1 MPAPGTPRL
10 KTATF
15 VGGLIGLALLVAL
28 GIHADIV
35 AMARTLRAAGAG
47 LLLLPPWRLLFFLL
61 YALGW
66 RVLLR
71 NPPQRLGLG
80 YLLWATAVREAG
92 DRLLPLPSVGGSLI
106 GIRVLRWRG
115 VSGALA
121 AASIITEI
129 LLTLIASW
137 LFTGIGLYLLLAGRA
152 LPGSAA
158 RTVLLFALA
167 VAIPLITF
175 LTLRSGSVFSR
186 LERWLRPWLAGFAGD
201 AAVRLDQELGVMLR
215 QTGRLAFAQN
225 LQLIALLSGSLEV
238 WLALRLFDHAV
249 GLRDAII
256 LESLTQAAR
265 TVAFMV
271 PAGLGVQEAV
281 LVVLGHALGIGP
293 ELALAVSMAKRIR
306 EVICGVP
313 ALLSWQY
320 LEGRR
325 ARERS
330 RELAA
335 ID

>member
-1 MPAPGTPRL
+1 LR
-10 KTATF
+10 TATF

-28 GIHADIV
+28 AVHADLA
-35 AMARTLRAAGAG
+35 AMVHTLRAAGAG

-66 RVLLR
+66 RTLLSGSPHR
-71 NPPQRLGLG
+71 AGTA

-137 LFTGIGLYLLLAGRA
+137 LFTGIGLYLLFAGQA
-152 LPGSAA
+152 LPWSTA
-158 RTVLLFALA
+158 RVALLFAVA
-167 VAIPLITF
+167 VSIPLITF

-186 LERWLRPWLAGFAGD
+186 LERRLRPWLAGFAGD

-215 QTGRLAFAQN
+215 RTGRLLFAQN

-238 WLALRLFDHAV
+238 WLALRLFGHAAT
-249 GLRDAII
+249 LTDALI

-271 PAGLGVQEAV
+271 PASIGVQEAV
-281 LVVLGHALGIGP
+281 LVVLGHSLGIGP
-293 ELALAVSMAKRIR
+293 ELALAVSMAKRLR

-325 ARERS
+325 ARTTLS
-330 RELAA
+330 ASGG
-335 ID
+335 

>member
-1 MPAPGTPRL
+1 MKIT
-10 KTATF
+10 TF

-28 GIHADIV
+28 AIHADLA
-35 AMARTLRAAGAG
+35 AMLHTLRAAGAG

-66 RVLLR
+66 KALL
-71 NPPQRLGLG
+71 QGSQQHVGTG

-92 DRLLPLPSVGGSLI
+92 DRLLPLPSVGGSFI

-115 VSGALA
+115 LSGPLA

-129 LLTLIASW
+129 LLTLTASW

-152 LPGSAA
+152 LPWSPA
-158 RTVLLFALA
+158 RVLLLFALA
-167 VAIPLITF
+167 VSMPLVNF
-175 LTLRSGSVFSR
+175 LALRSGRVFSR
-186 LERWLRPWLAGFAGD
+186 LERWLRPWLAGFVDGGS
-201 AAVRLDQELGVMLR
+201 AARLDEELGVMLR
-215 QTGRLAFAQN
+215 RTGRLVYAQN

-238 WLALRLFDHAV
+238 WVALRLFGHPAS
-249 GLRDAII
+249 LTDAII

-271 PAGLGVQEAV
+271 PASIGVQEAV

-313 ALLSWQY
+313 ALLSWQF

-325 ARERS
+325 VRDKS
-330 RELAA
+330 RELTAT
-335 ID
+335 D

>member
-1 MPAPGTPRL
+1 L
-10 KTATF
+10 KIATF

-28 GIHADIV
+28 AIHADLA
-35 AMARTLRAAGAG
+35 AMLHTLHSAGAG
-47 LLLLPPWRLLFFLL
+47 LLLLPPWRVLFFLL

-66 RVLLR
+66 RTLLR
-71 NPPQRLGLG
+71 DPQHPVGTG

-92 DRLLPLPSVGGSLI
+92 DRLLPLPSVGGSFI

-115 VSGALA
+115 LSGTLA

-137 LFTGIGLYLLLAGRA
+137 LFTGIGLYLLLAGRS
-152 LPGSAA
+152 LPWSTA
-158 RTVLLFALA
+158 RVLLLFALA
-167 VAIPLITF
+167 VAMPLVTF
-175 LTLRSGSVFSR
+175 LTLRSGRVFSR
-186 LERWLRPWLAGFAGD
+186 LERRLRPWLAGFVDGGS
-201 AAVRLDQELGVMLR
+201 AVRLDEELGVMLR
-215 QTGRLAFAQN
+215 QTGRLVFAQN
-225 LQLIALLSGSLEV
+225 LQLTALLSGSLEV
-238 WLALRLFDHAV
+238 WLALHLFGHSAS
-249 GLRDAII
+249 LTDAII

-265 TVAFMV
+265 MVAFMV
-271 PAGLGVQEAV
+271 PASIGVQEAV
-281 LVVLGHALGIGP
+281 LVVLGHSLGIGP

-306 EVICGVP
+306 EVLCGVP

-325 ARERS
+325 ARDKR